1 MRGRMAN
8 LHFWLLV
15 EFMVLAN
22 LAFFGAALFNWAK
35 PMSQRYNAWTT
46 RFRERHPQISKPPSQ
61 EMVSLNYKIMVFVF
75 RAFGAILFAEA
86 VYFFFHAVKRIPR

>member
-1 MRGRMAN
+1 MAN

-22 LAFFGAALFNWAK
+22 LAFFGAALFYGAK
-35 PMSQRYNAWTT
+35 PTSQRYNAWTT
-46 RFRERHPQISKPPSQ
+46 RFRERHPQISKPPSP
-61 EMVSLNYKIMVFVF
+61 EMVSLSYKIMVFVL

-86 VYFFFHAVKRIPR
+86 VDFFFRDVKRIPR